1 MNTHVDAHPA
11 SDLVRDTAMRAATLF
26 AQAAMSTL
34 AIRVSFHAALCGG
47 PVLRAM
53 LDALA
58 GLPASRRIDWP
69 HVHLYAVDDSWD
81 EATVAR
87 LAASP
92 AAPRNV
98 QRPRVADVARHEAAR
113 RYEQRLAACFALPAG
128 DLPVFDFV
136 LLAAGT
142 DGRISGYGCDTGAA
156 ANVTRLVV
164 AHDRGLPRVAL
175 SLPVIDAARLVA
187 LAGETPCV
195 RLLNPRGELH
205 LLSASTARSSGTLTP
220 PTARAMRSAFDPT

>member
-113 RYEQRLAACFALPAG
+113 RYEQRGAGIVRRETCANGRWRIIPVANFHARIVRDILLDDGEEERREFDRVPWPATAC
-128 DLPVFDFV
+128 
-136 LLAAGT
+136 
-142 DGRISGYGCDTGAA
+142 
-156 ANVTRLVV
+156 
-164 AHDRGLPRVAL
+164 
-175 SLPVIDAARLVA
+175 
-187 LAGETPCV
+187 
-195 RLLNPRGELH
+195 
-205 LLSASTARSSGTLTP
+205 
-220 PTARAMRSAFDPT
+220 